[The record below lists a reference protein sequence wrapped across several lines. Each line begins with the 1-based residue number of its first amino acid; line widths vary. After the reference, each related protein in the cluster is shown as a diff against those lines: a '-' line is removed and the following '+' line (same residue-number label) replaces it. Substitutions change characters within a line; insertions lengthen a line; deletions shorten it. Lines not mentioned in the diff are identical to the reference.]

1 MTAAGGLF
9 TRLLFLAAVDET
21 ATSVSTLYL
30 STLSLASNDL
40 TEWAGLLLTFIQ
52 SRLSCTHGMALALRS
67 KFPPLWAGRARLVL
81 ISRLMTTHACGRNT
95 GALGLFYDESRV
107 LNMPEH
113 ASARVLRG
121 RSAPRGMILVSAA
134 LAVADADHCTGSDT
148 LIC

>member
-9 TRLLFLAAVDET
+9 TRLLCTAVDET
-21 ATSVSTLYL
+21 ETSVSTSTLYL

-67 KFPPLWAGRARLVL
+67 KFPPLWAGRVRLVL
-81 ISRLMTTHACGRNT
+81 ISRLMTTRARPT

-107 LNMPEH
+107 LNMSEH

-134 LAVADADHCTGSDT
+134 LAVADADQ
-148 LIC
+148 